1 MTTSTTDVLDA
12 DDLDAAAGSI
22 TPLPA
27 ATARLL
33 SLANDRNVSMRAIVE
48 TVRYDPGL
56 TATLLRQANSAFA
69 MAVHK
74 VTDVQDAIIRLG
86 MNNVVGAAMRTA
98 VSSSLDGP
106 LDLYDLNGADLYQH
120 SVLAAVAADVARSR
134 RPQMIPSTTST
145 VALLHD
151 IGKLVIAKAVGVRA
165 LELVSTLAATD
176 GRATHDTEVDVFG
189 LHHGHAGA
197 YVIRKWKLPTTFL
210 EGIVNHHD
218 DTERTALSAAVQFA
232 DELAHAVDGI
242 ATSTDAPWSPS
253 PRLCDLCEHF
263 DLAPNRIPKLL
274 DEVDARYQEI
284 RSTLTR

>member
-1 MTTSTTDVLDA
+1 MTSTTDVLDA
-12 DDLDAAAGSI
+12 ETLDAAVESI
-22 TPLPA
+22 VPLPA

-33 SLANDRNVSMRAIVE
+33 SLANDRNVSMSAIVE

-74 VTDVQDAIIRLG
+74 VTDVHDAIIRLG
-86 MNNVVGAAMRTA
+86 MNNVVSAAMRTA
-98 VSSSLDGP
+98 VASSLDGP
-106 LDLYDLNGADLYQH
+106 LDLYDLNGADLYRH
-120 SVLAAVAADVARSR
+120 SVLAAVAADVMRAR
-134 RPQMIPSTTST
+134 RPRLIPSTAST

-151 IGKLVIAKAVGVRA
+151 VGKLVIAKAVGPRA
-165 LELVSTLAATD
+165 LELVSTLAAAD

-210 EGIVNHHD
+210 EGLVDHHD
-218 DTERTALSAAVQFA
+218 DAERTTFSAAVQLA
-232 DELAHAVDGI
+232 DELAHAVDDI
-242 ATSTDAPWSPS
+242 AASTDAPWSPGG
-253 PRLCDLCEHF
+253 RLCDLCEHF

-274 DEVDARYQEI
+274 DEVDARYEEI
-284 RSTLTR
+284 RSTLDR